1 MGGLSSL
8 SIAGSG
14 LWAAQA
20 GLSVTGHNIANVDT
34 LGYSRQ
40 STIQS
45 DWSYLRTSAGQVGY
59 GTNIQ
64 TVRQI
69 RNEFLDVQ
77 YRKEVTKATFYSVKV
92 NAGQQIESLLGEL
105 QSEYTTQSVIADMWD
120 SLNEL
125 SSDPSTL
132 ESRGNF
138 VSTAITLVDKMK
150 VIYDGL
156 VDYQQNLNTD
166 VKTMVSDLNNY
177 VAQIDKYNNLIK
189 NAESSGANANDYR
202 DARNNAMDA
211 LSEIANVTYK
221 TKYDGSVEIGL
232 DGKFLLSGGMINKVG
247 LRYTAPNC
255 SYVEPVFTNKT
266 GILKYSDSAEPLY
279 KLTGTI
285 NTANGDDGGALKGA
299 LVARGLVPV
308 DYTTLDSLIPSSD
321 FVKAGGPDPS
331 DRTKYPNGVK
341 DTNWI
346 NDANAFLATSSII
359 PNTAGTNTFLNGLI
373 SDLGFLPLAPT
384 APDPTDTTLY
394 PSGTS
399 DTNFISDYTNYL
411 KEIEAFNNTRTYD
424 APVLP
429 DASDIS
435 KYPLGSADP
444 AYTADVTQYFTDIAQ
459 YNKDMQSLTVPTAP
473 DATDLATYPL
483 GTSDPAYIAD
493 QAEYNLKLIQFKQD
507 LNDYNNYVDKYIEY
521 VTDPYGYDFHYD
533 RMLFN
538 CTQSTVPV
546 LMQNIDQLFNDIV
559 TMINDA
565 VAPLDHNS
573 STAPTGLDEDN
584 TQFMEIFLRDNS
596 AYTGR
601 YDAYGQ
607 YLIEDPNLKGSLYSI
622 TNTVINPALLDA
634 SGYNKIG
641 FSSAEN
647 PSDNTI
653 INNILDKW
661 ASDFCEL
668 PEPPGADYEALSID
682 NAYNFL
688 VTLNA
693 EKTQADISFLDAQTI
708 LVTAVDNNRLAVMGV
723 SLDEEMS
730 NMTIYQN
737 AYEAS
742 SRIFAAIDE
751 MLDTLINSTGRVG
764 L

>member
-59 GTNIQ
+59 GTNVQ

-77 YRKEVTKATFYSVKV
+77 YRKEVTKATYYSVKV

-166 VKTMVSDLNNY
+166 IKTMVNDLNNY

-189 NAESSGANANDYR
+189 NAETSGANANDYR

-221 TKYDGSVEIGL
+221 TKVDGTIEIGL
-232 DGKFLLSGGMINKVG
+232 DGNFLLSSGMINKVG

-255 SYVEPVFTNKT
+255 SYVEPVFTNKP

-279 KLTGTI
+279 KLTSSI
-285 NTANGDDGGALKGA
+285 NSANGDDGGALKGA
-299 LVARGLVPV
+299 LMARGLVPV
-308 DYTTLDSLIPSSD
+308 DYTTLGSLVSPEQFFQAGAPS
-321 FVKAGGPDPS
+321 PS
-331 DRTKYPNGVK
+331 DYPLGL
-341 DTNWI
+341 
-346 NDANAFLATSSII
+346 NDPAFITDSQAFLATASTLPG
-359 PNTAGTNTFLNGLI
+359 PNAFLDGLM
-373 SDLGFLPLAPT
+373 SGLGFLPAAPV
-384 APDPTDTTLY
+384 APDPTDTALY
-394 PSGTS
+394 PLGTS
-399 DTNFISDYTNYL
+399 DTKFIEDYTAYL
-411 KEIEAFNNTRTYD
+411 KEIESFNNTRKYD

-444 AYTADVTQYFTDIAQ
+444 SYIADVAQYFADIDT
-459 YNKDMQSLTVPTAP
+459 YNTEMQSLTAP
-473 DATDLATYPL
+473 VDPGALAT
-483 GTSDPAYIAD
+483 AEEK
-493 QAEYNLKLIQFKQD
+493 AEYNLKLIQYKED
-507 LNDYNNYVDKYIEY
+507 LNKYNNYVDKYTEY
-521 VTDPYGYDFHYD
+521 VADPVAYDFHHD
-533 RMLFN
+533 RMLLN
-538 CTQSTVPV
+538 STECTVPV
-546 LMQNIDQLFNDIV
+546 LMQNIDQLFHDIV
-559 TMINDA
+559 TLINDS

-573 STAPTGLDEDN
+573 ETAPTGLDEDS

-601 YDAYGQ
+601 YDASGE
-607 YLIEDPNLKGSLYSI
+607 YLVEDPTVKGSLYSI
-622 TNTVINPALLDA
+622 SNTIINPALLDA
-634 SGYNKIG
+634 SGYNKIA

-653 INNILDKW
+653 VNGILDKW
-661 ASDFCEL
+661 ASDLCTL
-668 PEPPGADYEALSID
+668 PEPPGTDYEALSID

-693 EKTQADISFLDAQTI
+693 EQTQADNSFLEAQII

-723 SLDEEMS
+723 SLDEEMT
-730 NMTIYQN
+730 NLTIYQN

-751 MLDTLINSTGRVG
+751 MLDTLINNTGRVG